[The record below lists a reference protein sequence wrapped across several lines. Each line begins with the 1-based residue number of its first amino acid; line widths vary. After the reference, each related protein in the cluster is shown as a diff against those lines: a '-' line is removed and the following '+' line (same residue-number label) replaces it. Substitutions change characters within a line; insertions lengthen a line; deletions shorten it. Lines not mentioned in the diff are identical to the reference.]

1 MKPFAFL
8 LFIFIISS
16 LPAQTVATIN
26 APNMRYQ
33 LTSPS
38 GWYFFQ
44 SAYETGRI
52 SLLIPDGETKES
64 SKRFIY
70 ALDVPYE
77 DGYETVQQ
85 VVQGDLEGSENSA
98 THVEV
103 LHDSTI
109 ILSSGQEARII
120 YFAPFLMM
128 GELNWQANAYIGNGT
143 GCLKISLATSEAE
156 SFTKHIPD
164 FEFVV
169 NSFVFLESWGLKKD

>member
-1 MKPFAFL
+1 MKPLTFL
-8 LFIFIISS
+8 LSIFLVQS
-16 LPAQTVATIN
+16 LPAQTIATIN

-33 LTSPS
+33 LTSPQ

-70 ALDVPYE
+70 ALDVSYE
-77 DGYETVQQ
+77 ADYETVQQ
-85 VVQGDLEGSENSA
+85 VLQGDLDGSNASA
-98 THVEV
+98 SNVEV

-120 YFAPFLMM
+120 YFSPFVMM
-128 GELNWQANAYIGNGT
+128 GDTNWQANAYIGNKT
-143 GCLKISLATSEAE
+143 GCLKISFATDAAD
-156 SFTKHIPD
+156 SFMKHIPD

-169 NSFVFLESWGLKKD
+169 NSYVFLESWGLKKD

>member
-1 MKPFAFL
+1 MKSFTFL
-8 LFIFIISS
+8 LFIFLISS

-33 LTSPS
+33 LTSPP

-77 DGYETVQQ
+77 KDYETVQQ
-85 VVQGDLEGSENSA
+85 VLQGDLDGSNNSGVY
-98 THVEV
+98 VEV

-120 YFAPFLMM
+120 YFSPFLMK

-143 GCLKISLATSEAE
+143 GCLKISLATSGEGTFA
-156 SFTKHIPD
+156 KHIPD

-169 NSFVFLESWGLKKD
+169 KSYVFLESWGMKK